1 MRQVTVSLGSNIE
14 PERHIRLCL
23 DALQAHFGD
32 LAISRVFES
41 EPVGFVDSRNFY
53 NLVVAFYSNATPG
66 ELQAWA
72 KHLEAQHGRRP
83 DTPKYS
89 PRALDIDLLTVGELC
104 GLIDDV
110 TLPRGEIT
118 QNAFVLQ
125 PLAELMPDACH
136 PQSGIAYATLWQAF
150 TMGSQRL
157 WPVDFR
163 WQGKWISRHT
173 DARLSPVHLSAAR
186 LSNAR

>member
-23 DALQAHFGD
+23 DALQARFGN
-32 LAISRVFES
+32 LAISGVFES
-41 EPVGFVDSRNFY
+41 EPVGFLDSRNFY

-66 ELQAWA
+66 ELHAWA

-104 GLIDDV
+104 GLIDGV

-118 QNAFVLQ
+118 HNAFVLQ
-125 PLAELMPDACH
+125 PLTELMPDARH
-136 PQSGIAYATLWQAF
+136 PQSGIAYATLWKNF
-150 TMGSQRL
+150 SMGSQRL

-163 WQGKWISRHT
+163 WQGRWLSRYT
-173 DARLSPVHLSAAR
+173 DAHLNNARLSAAR
-186 LSNAR
+186 